1 MSMTDD
7 EIMERLTD
15 VFNGVFKENISLTE
29 TTSAKDIHSWD
40 SLNHI
45 ILIKK
50 IEQEFDFEF
59 DLFDVIEIKNVGDI
73 VSHIQN
79 KVKK

>member
-1 MSMTDD
+1 MTDD

-29 TTSAKDIHSWD
+29 TTSAMDIHSWD

>member
-1 MSMTDD
+1 MTDD

-29 TTSAKDIHSWD
+29 TTSANDIHSWD